1 MNLSKY
7 SILYCK
13 MILGLKVAYAV
24 ALNAKNCCK
33 YKKLTKC
40 AKKCCT
46 MQMQM
51 LKLKQ
56 MTGGNQIVY
65 PNNAY

>member
-13 MILGLKVAYAV
+13 TILGLKVAYAV

-33 YKKLTKC
+33 YKNWQNVPKMLYNANANAE
-40 AKKCCT
+40 AKADDW
-46 MQMQM
+46 
-51 LKLKQ
+51 
-56 MTGGNQIVY
+56 G
-65 PNNAY
+65 

>member
-13 MILGLKVAYAV
+13 TILGLKRAYTV
-24 ALNAKNCCK
+24 ALSAKNCCK

-40 AKKCCT
+40 AKNAIQCKCKC
-46 MQMQM
+46 
-51 LKLKQ
+51 
-56 MTGGNQIVY
+56 
-65 PNNAY
+65 